1 HPPAWRPRTGMQA
14 PAGRTG
20 LVDSAAVPEL
30 QQRMTDDAGGLRS
43 HDGLG
48 RAAKTLTSL
57 AADSGVTACT
67 EAWEAT
73 NLVTVAAALVAAAQ
87 ARQETRGSHWRE
99 DFPDRD
105 DVGWS
110 GHLDTVLDS
119 AGSLCTNLRQPG
131 PKLPEVTAPS

>member
-1 HPPAWRPRTGMQA
+1 MQA

-48 RAAKTLTSL
+48 RAAKTLTVL
-57 AADSGVTACT
+57 AADSHGTPCT

-105 DVGWS
+105 DARWS

-119 AGSLCTNLRQPG
+119 AGSLRTNLRQPG
-131 PKLPEVTAPS
+131 PQLPEVTAPS